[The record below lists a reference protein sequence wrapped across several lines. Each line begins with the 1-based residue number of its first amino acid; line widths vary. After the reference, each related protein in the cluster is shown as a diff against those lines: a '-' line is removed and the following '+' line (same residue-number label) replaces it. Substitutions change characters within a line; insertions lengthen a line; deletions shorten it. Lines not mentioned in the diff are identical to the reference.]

1 MQRRRL
7 MTATAGA
14 VLLAASPVAFSEEK
28 PMSRILIA
36 FYSRRG
42 ENYWSGGTKNLAV
55 GNTERLAQ
63 KIQALVGG
71 DLYEIDTV
79 KPYPANYRET
89 TRVAETEISAGAR
102 PELKYDLPDLTQ
114 YDVVF
119 LGHPIWW
126 GQLPPAVQTFLDGTA
141 AAAASKTVAQFCTH
155 AGSGFAQTPS
165 QVKTAWPGARFAD
178 RYSVYG
184 TDVDDSDADVRR
196 WLEKIGLLK

>member
-7 MTATAGA
+7 ITTAAGA
-14 VLLAASPVAFSEEK
+14 ALFAASPVVFSEEK

-36 FYSRRG
+36 YYSRRG
-42 ENYWSGGTKNLAV
+42 ENYWSDGTKNLPV
-55 GNTERLAQ
+55 GNTERLAR
-63 KIQALVGG
+63 KIQAFVGG

-89 TRVAETEISAGAR
+89 TRVAEDEISAGAR
-102 PELKYDLPDLTQ
+102 PELKYDLPDLSK
-114 YDVVF
+114 YDVIF

-141 AAAASKTVAQFCTH
+141 SAVLGKTVVQFCTH
-155 AGSGFAQTPS
+155 AGSGFAQTPA
-165 QVKTAWPGARFAD
+165 QLKTAWPDARFTD